1 MDFTVNFVNKK
12 RLIFH
17 KKKFTKTYCFTFPPF
32 VGTQIIKCTAQGK
45 VTQKDQK
52 KIKDDT
58 QG

>member
-12 RLIFH
+12 RLKFH

-32 VGTQIIKCTAQGK
+32 VGTQIIKCTTQGK

-52 KIKDDT
+52 KK
-58 QG
+58 